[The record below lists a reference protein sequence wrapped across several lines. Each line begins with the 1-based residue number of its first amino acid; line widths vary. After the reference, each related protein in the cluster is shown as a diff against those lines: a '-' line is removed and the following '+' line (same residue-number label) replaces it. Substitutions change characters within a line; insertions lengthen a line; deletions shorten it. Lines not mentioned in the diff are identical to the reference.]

1 MQRLFMKKTRI
12 FLLTSVYLL
21 GSITNLFCFRTEEQI
36 KKDIQ
41 KRNKAWNKPK
51 PKMSKE
57 EREAKRKEQAV
68 KDIARSLPRSR
79 SEENQASKTMSIDD
93 FIDRDNELYQRH
105 VRLPKKSPSAPT
117 SQKTSPPRLRT
128 THRPSP
134 APIPHNLKGE
144 QYQKL
149 TKIHQI
155 YASPTKRPQPRPTP
169 TAHARPVRV
178 KTPLFLRARRN
189 SSRSDITEYSDL
201 GSWTERSEGTINS
214 FIE

>member
-1 MQRLFMKKTRI
+1 MKKAHI
-12 FLLTSVYLL
+12 FLLACIYLF
-21 GSITNLFCFRTEEQI
+21 GSITNLFCFRTDEQI

-57 EREAKRKEQAV
+57 EREARRKEQAA

-79 SEENQASKTMSIDD
+79 SEESLASNTMSIDA
-93 FIDRDNELYQRH
+93 FISRDNDLYQRH

-117 SQKTSPPRLRT
+117 SPKTLPPRLRT
-128 THRPSP
+128 PLSP
-134 APIPHNLKGE
+134 LPPRIQHKLKGE

-155 YASPTKRPQPRPTP
+155 YASAIKRPQPRPKATG
-169 TAHARPVRV
+169 HARPVRV
-178 KTPLFLRARRN
+178 QTPLFLRARRN
-189 SSRSDITEYSDL
+189 SNRSDTTEYSSL
-201 GSWTERSEGTINS
+201 GAWTDRSDGTINS
-214 FIE
+214 FE